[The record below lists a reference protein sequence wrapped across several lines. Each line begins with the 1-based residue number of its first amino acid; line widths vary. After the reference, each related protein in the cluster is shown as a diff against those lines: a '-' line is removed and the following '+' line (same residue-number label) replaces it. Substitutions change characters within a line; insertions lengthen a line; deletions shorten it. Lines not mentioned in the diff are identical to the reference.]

1 MKIIKFIVSTF
12 IILGMEI
19 CMQNNF
25 VQAQIPLRENAVQI
39 KESPINLNV
48 NNNENISTLKS
59 EKKDINNEKINDTKL
74 KTAILSWPEIPN
86 AVMYELIVKDMD
98 TQETV
103 FSKYN
108 IYASGYQLNS
118 EEVDLNKNLKWQVR
132 GLNKNRVPISDYTK
146 PRILHKGLIYNLNWQ
161 KQGDNYNMEP
171 FSQRE
176 YTTRLIANEVDI
188 QPIKITTNFD
198 KMDFMPVYPVYSWVP
213 VKNTKYYKIDVFY
226 VPKYDFNNIEKV
238 ASYNAPQGM
247 DYYDTKAY
255 IQKGLYYFNV
265 QAYDNN
271 NKKIAE
277 SKNTYFTVK
286 TDNIKF
292 AALGDSITHGGG
304 AVSTPPSATMYNW
317 ETYAGLPILNIG
329 FSGNL
334 TSDMLKRFDHDVL
347 AFSPK
352 VLVIMGGV
360 NDIRTGGS
368 AETVIANLSKIKEKC
383 LDNNIIP
390 IFLTVTSVNPPKMK
404 EVAQLDISQ
413 GWDKERQK
421 INEWIMKQTY
431 HIDVASGLIDERGY
445 LADNMTT
452 DGLHPDYEGK
462 KHIGEL
468 VGDYLKNN
476 FISIIEQ

>member
-1 MKIIKFIVSTF
+1 
-12 IILGMEI
+12 
-19 CMQNNF
+19 
-25 VQAQIPLRENAVQI
+25 
-39 KESPINLNV
+39 
-48 NNNENISTLKS
+48 
-59 EKKDINNEKINDTKL
+59 
-74 KTAILSWPEIPN
+74 
-86 AVMYELIVKDMD
+86 
-98 TQETV
+98 
-103 FSKYN
+103 
-108 IYASGYQLNS
+108 
-118 EEVDLNKNLKWQVR
+118 
-132 GLNKNRVPISDYTK
+132 
-146 PRILHKGLIYNLNWQ
+146 
-161 KQGDNYNMEP
+161 
-171 FSQRE
+171 
-176 YTTRLIANEVDI
+176 
-188 QPIKITTNFD
+188 
-198 KMDFMPVYPVYSWVP
+198 
-213 VKNTKYYKIDVFY
+213 
-226 VPKYDFNNIEKV
+226 
-238 ASYNAPQGM
+238 
-247 DYYDTKAY
+247 
-255 IQKGLYYFNV
+255 
-265 QAYDNN
+265 
-271 NKKIAE
+271 
-277 SKNTYFTVK
+277 
-286 TDNIKF
+286 
-292 AALGDSITHGGG
+292 
-304 AVSTPPSATMYNW
+304 MYNW

-468 VGDYLKNN
+468 VGNYLKNN